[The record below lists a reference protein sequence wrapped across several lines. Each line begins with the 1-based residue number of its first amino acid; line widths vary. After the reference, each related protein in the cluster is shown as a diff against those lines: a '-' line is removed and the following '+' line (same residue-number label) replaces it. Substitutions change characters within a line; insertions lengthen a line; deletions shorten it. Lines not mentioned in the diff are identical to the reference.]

1 MALSVVRCPLSV
13 KDRTDNG
20 ERITDNA
27 FRSPRCVSM
36 LAAPMRAP
44 SNALSFKRLLLKWF
58 RHAGRELPWRAT
70 RDPYHVLV
78 SEFMLQQTQVSRVAE
93 YYPRFLK
100 RYPTVHDLANASPGR
115 VREAWDGLGYY
126 RRAENLHRLAQVVV
140 KQHDGRVPDRPK
152 ILRTLPG
159 VGPYTAAAVATFAYQ
174 RRAAP
179 VDTNVAR
186 VLRRAFR
193 PRLPDGAP
201 GERTLLELAHTVLPR
216 RPRAAWEFNQALM
229 DLGATVCRARKA
241 DCPVCPVRP
250 ACKTGKGERGRGKG

>member
-1 MALSVVRCPLSV
+1 MPV
-13 KDRTDNG
+13 
-20 ERITDNA
+20 
-27 FRSPRCVSM
+27 
-36 LAAPMRAP
+36 P
-44 SNALSFKRLLLKWF
+44 SKALSFKRLLLRWF
-58 RHAGRELPWRAT
+58 RHAGRDLPWRAT

-100 RYPTVHDLANASPGR
+100 RYPTVHDLANARPRS

-126 RRAENLHRLAQVVV
+126 RRAENLHQLAQVVV
-140 KQHDGRVPDRPK
+140 KQHQGRVPDRPEV
-152 ILRTLPG
+152 LRTLPG

-193 PRLPDGAP
+193 PGLEDGAR
-201 GERTLLELAHTVLPR
+201 GRRALAALAHALLPR
-216 RPRAAWEFNQALM
+216 RPKAAWEFNQALM
-229 DLGATVCRARKA
+229 DLGATVCKARKPE
-241 DCPVCPVRP
+241 CPRCPVRGG
-250 ACKTGKGERGRGKG
+250 CKTGRGVAGSRSARQ